1 MNKYRKEDIPKKVRE
16 CREWM
21 TGGSRFTNVSI
32 GIVVGG
38 TCHGQTWP
46 IDRDD
51 PKRECGPITY
61 RLTTY
66 DFGEEEIAAW
76 RCDGL
81 TDYDAKGMLIAMIF
95 GAVEVFNK
103 SL

>member
-1 MNKYRKEDIPKKVRE
+1 
-16 CREWM
+16 M
-21 TGGSRFTNVSI
+21 TGGSRFTKESI

-38 TCHGQTWP
+38 PAHGKTWP

-51 PKRECGPITY
+51 PNR
-61 RLTTY
+61 
-66 DFGEEEIAAW
+66 DFGPATYYLTDYEFEGEKIAAW

-81 TDYDAKGMLIAMIF
+81 TDFDAKGMLLAMIF
-95 GAVEVFNK
+95 SAVEAFTE